1 MGVALR
7 LYEQLTDAGEDKA
20 RARLIAEA
28 FETLESRY
36 PQLSDIATQANLRE
50 TELRLQ
56 KEIKEVEGRLQKE
69 IKEVEGKL
77 QKEIK
82 EVEGKLQK
90 EIKEVEGKLQKE
102 IKEVEGRLRIE
113 IEAVRLEIKN
123 VEVRLTQAIHR
134 QTVWVVL
141 AVGGVTGLIR
151 WLDVVL
157 R

>member
-82 EVEGKLQK
+82 EVEG
-90 EIKEVEGKLQKE
+90 
-102 IKEVEGRLRIE
+102 RLRIE